1 MGDGGAGG
9 VGGDGVN
16 KSHVLFDNF
25 VLATTCK
32 GTLKAFQELCE
43 HLEVKP
49 SEYKVFYHK
58 LKSKLNYWKAKALW
72 SKLDKRFSHKEY
84 KKGRACASSKC
95 LIIGAGP
102 CGLRTAIELAFL
114 GAKVVLLEKRDAFSR
129 NNVLHLW
136 PFTIHD
142 LKGLGAKK
150 FHGKFCAGAIDHI
163 SIRQLQLMLLKV
175 ALLLGIE
182 IHVNI
187 EFKGLIEPPEDQE
200 TEKIGWRA
208 EVHPRTHPVS
218 ELEFDVIIGA
228 DGRRNTLPGFRRK
241 EFRGK
246 LAIAITANFI
256 NRNTTAE
263 AKVEEISGVAFIFNQ
278 KFFQDLREAT
288 GIDLENIVYYKDD
301 THYFVMTAKKQSL
314 LEKGVILHDYADT
327 ELLLSRANVDQA
339 ALLSYAR
346 EAADFSTNHQL
357 PTLDF
362 AINHYGQPD
371 VAMFDFTC
379 MYASENAAMVRQRN
393 GHNLLVALVGDSL
406 LEPFWPMGT
415 GIARGFLAAM
425 DSGWMVKSWA
435 QGKTS
440 LEVLAERESI
450 YRLLPQT
457 TPENISKNFSHYSV
471 DPTTR
476 YPNISLNFLKPSQVR
491 HLCDTG
497 ERRELQIEFEH
508 VINSSTPKLARNDNC
523 LLDKQL
529 QESVARSS
537 KLLNWCQRQTEGYR
551 NVCVTDL
558 TMSWKSGLALCA
570 LIHRYRPDL
579 IDFDSLDERDQ
590 EKNNQ
595 LGFDVAEKEFG
606 ISPCMTGKE
615 MSSVVEPDKLSMV
628 MYLSQFYEMF
638 KDTVPPGDNH
648 NLSPEEKAALITST
662 KSPISFFSKL
672 GQSIA
677 ISRKRNPKD
686 KKEKDVDSLGKR
698 RKTSQS
704 EDEEL
709 SRTGRDDR
717 PSVPAILS
725 ERKMESPS
733 VGNHNKVKVMA
744 TQLLAK
750 FEENAPAQSTG
761 LKRQGDSLPNLDCLL
776 PPSPPQTLVKESLR
790 LAPVL
795 AWRKRRTQQQEQLS
809 IRYKEMIKCQTLP
822 HKAEQ
827 ARSGADQQFSS
838 GSRSCPK
845 KTILLPSSSST
856 SSLSLHSEPK
866 SPEEEELEY
875 YERPQDLSR
884 LNSFEPEPIHI
895 PGVKERA
902 DRLISKFKG
911 KPNKPPK
918 PKKKP
923 SRFFLEQWYFSRG
936 LTECPDSSL
945 SAAEPSQKESARRL
959 DSEGHRP
966 LYVCSI
972 QERAEMLAS
981 QIEGKP
987 VGPQVKKKPSRFL
1000 MEQWHRAQAQSP
1012 HKSLPSTSDT
1022 LRQRYVRIY
1031 TGGVSSLAEQIANQL
1046 QSQEDPKP
1054 SHVPEKRD
1062 SGSLRKE
1069 FPVNIGG
1076 SDVCFF
1082 CQKRVYVME
1091 RLSAE
1096 GKFFHRSCFKCEYCG
1111 TTLRLSSYAFDVED
1125 GKFYCKPHYCYR
1137 LSGYAQRKRPAPSPA
1152 PIRAKENHA
1161 PQTPTATVDAP
1172 GRAMAAAGTSTEL
1185 QPSVSE
1191 VNGLQEPSVAKRLR
1205 GTPERIELE
1214 NYRLSL
1220 QREEELEEV
1229 PEETLAEHNLSS
1241 VLDKHTADADL
1252 GSSSSESDMDEEDEQ
1267 DEEAEAEE
1275 QLCSPSDLGGVPW
1288 KEAVELHAKLRGD
1301 QDEESEAM
1309 ADAVSRDGELDE
1321 DEERDEE
1328 EDESSEE
1335 GDYCPWD
1342 RELQSGLWLEK
1353 FLKDEEDVG
1362 TFKVRNLAIQQALQP
1377 VDPTSIPGVRKT
1389 QQESEGGTDGGPLAS
1404 TSQLSQPS
1412 EFTQPSSPAPAHT
1425 SARHEAVR
1433 VWLESMSGE
1442 PCEDDDL
1449 EAEAGSADIEPGTEM
1464 DQDDIPSDAE
1474 AEACLHRTEHDKA
1487 AAEEDKKSDSL
1498 GMASSI
1504 EPSSIIPVQKDSDS
1518 PPKPPT
1524 EAETQITPIKSPA
1537 AIRFFPDPFVPDET
1551 EPGKTTPAATSPASV
1566 SPPSVP
1572 SILAATATAG
1582 SPVNPCSPTSP
1593 VQFSVASPVKPTCDG
1608 PDISPFNSLVT
1619 SPICSQPTSL
1629 PGTQRPKS
1637 PVFPHRSICP
1647 LTGNPL
1653 SPICAQPLSC
1663 HEPSVTPTS
1672 DSPVRTQPI
1681 PAVSSTPMA
1690 NSDKTNETS
1699 AETSTEETPSRKTDI
1714 IEEFWL
1720 KSAEIRKSLGLIPL
1734 DRSSKILEKSIVETS
1749 TQDSTSDKTKSPDVS
1764 EEPKPAFT
1772 GRSVIRRLNITLEG
1786 QVITPIAPLEAKNSG
1801 SDRKDI
1807 SSNSGLG
1814 LNGSMITSQN
1824 PNTKGYKTSDSTM
1837 LTPPSS
1843 PPPPVPAN
1851 QSPAV
1856 LRPQKHQ
1863 VGWSNGMEKSLLKGA
1878 KEPGNTTGNTTTP
1891 VPAPR
1896 TQLSPVPVP
1905 KPAPRKVS
1913 SPQALP
1919 EITTVVVMR
1928 EKKKPRPEE
1937 ARKSFVET
1945 VEEIPFADDVE
1956 EAFDERTPEKSM
1968 NKYYTPPTSKASRE
1982 KPPQHLALAMENG
1995 KPNISANS
2003 AARTQRAT
2011 QFSPEAKEIAEERIK
2026 AREKSVKSQALKDA
2040 MAKQLNKMKE
2050 SDSDKGSSAKVAWSV
2065 TPETTRKSKKSPGS
2079 SKSSAV
2085 KALESKKSDS
2095 VQERFFSSSK
2105 SLDSSVASSDGSS
2118 AGKSKKR
2125 SSLFSPRKNKK
2136 EKKAKND
2143 SSRLSGTDET
2153 PPKHKSLWKAVF
2165 SGYKK
2170 DKKKKDDK
2178 SCPST
2183 PSSSSTTHDS
2193 GKKRFSP
2200 PGKSSDLKTRRN
2212 LSFSEDSDL
2221 SCDDVLE
2228 RSSQKSK
2235 ADSIYVPHALA
2246 FKRSY
2251 ATKKTYTE
2259 EELNAKL
2266 TRRVQKAARRQA
2278 KQEELKR
2285 LHRAQIIQRQLE
2297 QVEEKQR
2304 QLEERGVAVEK
2315 ALRGEAVEPIVGS
2328 PRRRQLSLCPC
2339 CSPEGMGKKDD
2350 PKLMQEW
2357 FKLVQEKNALVRY
2370 ESELMIFARELELED
2385 RQSRLQQ
2392 ELRERMAV
2400 EDHLKTEKELA
2411 QEKQILNE
2419 MLEVVEQRD
2428 SLVALLEEQRLREK
2442 EEDKDLE
2449 GVMLSKGFNL
2459 NWT

>member
-1 MGDGGAGG
+1 MGDGGVGAT
-9 VGGDGVN
+9 GGDGAN
-16 KSHVLFDNF
+16 QSHVLFDNF
-25 VLATTCK
+25 VQATTCK

-49 SEYKVFYHK
+49 SEHRIFYHK

-72 SKLDKRFSHKEY
+72 VKLDKRACQKEY
-84 KKGRACASSKC
+84 KKGRVCANTKC

-114 GAKVVLLEKRDAFSR
+114 GARVVLLEKRDAFSR

-142 LKGLGAKK
+142 LRGLGAKK
-150 FHGKFCAGAIDHI
+150 FYGKFCAGAIDHI
-163 SIRQLQLMLLKV
+163 SIRQLQLMLLKM

-182 IHVNI
+182 IHVNV

-200 TEKIGWRA
+200 SERIGWRA

-393 GHNLLVALVGDSL
+393 GHKLLVALVGDSL

-435 QGKTS
+435 QGKTP

-457 TPENISKNFSHYSV
+457 TPENVSKNFSQYSV

-476 YPNISLNFLKPSQVR
+476 YPNISLNFLRPSQVR
-491 HLCDTG
+491 HLFDTG
-497 ERRELQIEFEH
+497 EGREIRIEIEN
-508 VINSSTPKLARNDNC
+508 VINSSTPKLARN
-523 LLDKQL
+523 
-529 QESVARSS
+529 ESIARSS

-551 NVCVTDL
+551 NVSVTDL

-579 IDFDSLDERDQ
+579 IDFDCLDEENHER
-590 EKNNQ
+590 NNQ
-595 LGFDVAEKEFG
+595 LAFDVAEKEFG

-638 KDTVPPGDNH
+638 RDTVPPGDNH
-648 NLSPEEKAALITST
+648 NLSPEEKAALISST
-662 KSPISFFSKL
+662 KSPISFLSKL

-686 KKEKDVDSLGKR
+686 KKEKDVDGLGKR

-704 EDEEL
+704 EDEDV
-709 SRTGRDDR
+709 SRSCREER
-717 PSVPAILS
+717 PSVPADLS
-725 ERKMESPS
+725 ERKLDCAAA
-733 VGNHNKVKVMA
+733 GNHNKVKVMA

-750 FEENAPAQSTG
+750 FEENAPAQPSG
-761 LKRQGDSLPNLDCLL
+761 LKRQ
-776 PPSPPQTLVKESLR
+776 
-790 LAPVL
+790 
-795 AWRKRRTQQQEQLS
+795 
-809 IRYKEMIKCQTLP
+809 
-822 HKAEQ
+822 
-827 ARSGADQQFSS
+827 
-838 GSRSCPK
+838 
-845 KTILLPSSSST
+845 
-856 SSLSLHSEPK
+856 
-866 SPEEEELEY
+866 
-875 YERPQDLSR
+875 
-884 LNSFEPEPIHI
+884 
-895 PGVKERA
+895 
-902 DRLISKFKG
+902 
-911 KPNKPPK
+911 
-918 PKKKP
+918 
-923 SRFFLEQWYFSRG
+923 
-936 LTECPDSSL
+936 
-945 SAAEPSQKESARRL
+945 
-959 DSEGHRP
+959 
-966 LYVCSI
+966 
-972 QERAEMLAS
+972 
-981 QIEGKP
+981 
-987 VGPQVKKKPSRFL
+987 
-1000 MEQWHRAQAQSP
+1000 
-1012 HKSLPSTSDT
+1012 
-1022 LRQRYVRIY
+1022 
-1031 TGGVSSLAEQIANQL
+1031 
-1046 QSQEDPKP
+1046 
-1054 SHVPEKRD
+1054 
-1062 SGSLRKE
+1062 GSLRKE

-1082 CQKRVYVME
+1082 CRKRVYVME

-1096 GKFFHRSCFKCEYCG
+1096 GKFFHRSCFKCDYCG

-1125 GKFYCKPHYCYR
+1125 GKFYCKPHFCYR
-1137 LSGYAQRKRPAPSPA
+1137 LSGYAQRKRPAPSPSPA
-1152 PIRAKENHA
+1152 PVSAK
-1161 PQTPTATVDAP
+1161 TPLTPIQTVDAP
-1172 GRAMAAAGTSTEL
+1172 SRAAAAAAAA
-1185 QPSVSE
+1185 PSV
-1191 VNGLQEPSVAKRLR
+1191 NGVQEPSMAKRLR

-1241 VLDKHTADADL
+1241 VLDKATDVDL
-1252 GSSSSESDMDEEDEQ
+1252 GSSSSESDMEEEDEQ
-1267 DEEAEAEE
+1267 EEEAEEEAEVEE
-1275 QLCSPSDLGGVPW
+1275 QPASPTDLGGVPW
-1288 KEAVELHAKLRGD
+1288 KEAVELHAKLRGGELE
-1301 QDEESEAM
+1301 DEAL
-1309 ADAVSRDGELDE
+1309 ADAASRDGDVEE
-1321 DEERDEE
+1321 DEEEEEEGEDEE
-1328 EDESSEE
+1328 EDEEESS
-1335 GDYCPWD
+1335 D
-1342 RELQSGLWLEK
+1342 
-1353 FLKDEEDVG
+1353 
-1362 TFKVRNLAIQQALQP
+1362 
-1377 VDPTSIPGVRKT
+1377 
-1389 QQESEGGTDGGPLAS
+1389 
-1404 TSQLSQPS
+1404 
-1412 EFTQPSSPAPAHT
+1412 
-1425 SARHEAVR
+1425 
-1433 VWLESMSGE
+1433 E
-1442 PCEDDDL
+1442 PCEDEEL
-1449 EAEAGSADIEPGTEM
+1449 QAEADSPDMEPGTEL
-1464 DQDDIPSDAE
+1464 DQGKETKSQTFL
-1474 AEACLHRTEHDKA
+1474 CSSSYVLLHA
-1487 AAEEDKKSDSL
+1487 F
-1498 GMASSI
+1498 
-1504 EPSSIIPVQKDSDS
+1504 V
-1518 PPKPPT
+1518 
-1524 EAETQITPIKSPA
+1524 KSPG
-1537 AIRFFPDPFVPDET
+1537 IRFFPDPFLPE
-1551 EPGKTTPAATSPASV
+1551 EEKTAVSPAV
-1566 SPPSVP
+1566 RSPFSPSSSP
-1572 SILAATATAG
+1572 LG
-1582 SPVNPCSPTSP
+1582 SP
-1593 VQFSVASPVKPTCDG
+1593 
-1608 PDISPFNSLVT
+1608 IR
-1619 SPICSQPTSL
+1619 SQPISL
-1629 PGTQRPKS
+1629 PETHTPKS

-1653 SPICAQPLSC
+1653 SPICAQPLPCQEASS
-1663 HEPSVTPTS
+1663 PQTS
-1672 DSPVRTQPI
+1672 DSPVRTQP
-1681 PAVSSTPMA
+1681 VSSTP
-1690 NSDKTNETS
+1690 EPLRS
-1699 AETSTEETPSRKTDI
+1699 ADSSIEENASKKSDI

-1720 KSAEIRKSLGLIPL
+1720 KSAEIRKSLGLSPL
-1734 DRSSKILEKSIVETS
+1734 DRSSKTLEKTPIPDPTPVKTPS
-1749 TQDSTSDKTKSPDVS
+1749 TGEPTTPSTG
-1764 EEPKPAFT
+1764 EPKPAFT
-1772 GRSVIRRLNITLEG
+1772 GRTVIRRLNITLEG
-1786 QVITPIAPLEAKNSG
+1786 QVITPIAPAAAKN
-1801 SDRKDI
+1801 DT
-1807 SSNSGLG
+1807 NLTA
-1814 LNGSMITSQN
+1814 NGD
-1824 PNTKGYKTSDSTM
+1824 TSDSTM

-1856 LRPQKHQ
+1856 LRQKRHQ
-1863 VGWSNGMEKSLLKGA
+1863 ASWSNGTEKLPA
-1878 KEPGNTTGNTTTP
+1878 DAP

-1896 TQLSPVPVP
+1896 TQLSPA
-1905 KPAPRKVS
+1905 PAPRKPS
-1913 SPQALP
+1913 SPEAAPQTAP
-1919 EITTVVVMR
+1919 VVIMR
-1928 EKKKPRPEE
+1928 EKKKQPRPAEV
-1937 ARKSFVET
+1937 RKSFVET

-1956 EAFDERTPEKSM
+1956 ETYDERTAETSQNKSQA
-1968 NKYYTPPTSKASRE
+1968 PPAI
-1982 KPPQHLALAMENG
+1982 KPPLHLALAMENG
-1995 KPNISANS
+1995 KPNIPVIPVSKS
-2003 AARTQRAT
+2003 QRAT
-2011 QFSPEAKEIAEERIK
+2011 RFSPEAKEIAEERIR

-2050 SDSDKGSSAKVAWSV
+2050 SDPNRSVSPRVAWSA
-2065 TPETTRKSKKSPGS
+2065 TPDSAGKTKKSPGS
-2079 SKSSAV
+2079 PKTSAV
-2085 KALESKKSDS
+2085 KALESKKES
-2095 VQERFFSSSK
+2095 VPERFFSSNK
-2105 SLDSSVASSDGSS
+2105 SLDSSVASSEGSS
-2118 AGKSKKR
+2118 TGKSKKR

-2143 SSRLSGTDET
+2143 GSRYSGAEET

-2170 DKKKKDDK
+2170 DKKKKDNK

-2183 PSSSSTTHDS
+2183 PSSSSTTQDS
-2193 GKKRFSP
+2193 GKKRTSP
-2200 PGKSSDLKTRRN
+2200 LGKSSDSKTRRN

-2228 RSSQKSK
+2228 KSSQKSK
-2235 ADSIYVPHALA
+2235 ADSVYVPHALA

-2315 ALRGEAVEPIVGS
+2315 ALRGEADYWGDSNYSEILDLHLG
-2328 PRRRQLSLCPC
+2328 
-2339 CSPEGMGKKDD
+2339 GMSKKDD

-2428 SLVALLEEQRLREK
+2428 ALVALLEEQRLREK

-2449 GVMLSKGFNL
+2449 AVMLSKGFNL
-2459 NWT
+2459 NWA